1 MRPFVVFSAAAAPV
15 LLIGGWTLAQ
25 SRQPAGFDPL
35 RDTISGLAAIG
46 ATDRGIMT
54 VAFIGL
60 GLAYLVT
67 AAGLSEARRP
77 GRLLIGAGGV
87 ATVLVALFPQPGNGG
102 SSTAH
107 TAAATTAFL
116 ALAIWP
122 FFGANRDRAAAAVLR
137 PPVAVVA
144 GVVLLAL
151 VAWFGVTLRAGGLLG
166 LAERAA
172 AGAQAIWP
180 FVVALGV
187 RSRSTT
193 R

>member
-122 FFGANRDRAAAAVLR
+122 FFGANRDRAATAVLR

-180 FVVALGV
+180 FVVALGA